1 MQAFLIQALPVL
13 VPAMSGLAAAAVVT
27 TAAGALGDGVSALLL
42 RYWLD

>member
-1 MQAFLIQALPVL
+1 MQAILSQALPTL
-13 VPAMSGLAAAAVVT
+13 IPAISGLAAAVVVT